1 MNREDELYA
10 RIKDDLAWGSVTPRR
25 CRRHEWV
32 TQVTFDEPYTSC
44 VRCGKLKDE
53 AASRRA
59 VNNRKRGNA
68 FERTVAKAYGG
79 QRRGQLGG
87 LDDVV
92 VGKVFAVQTKKLATA
107 PSLNAI
113 KQILKAMDGIPERVP
128 LFVYAEPGKDREA
141 VVVLWL
147 RDHAALHGSD
157 GVGEDA

>member
-1 MNREDELYA
+1 MTP
-10 RIKDDLAWGSVTPRR
+10 DDLAWGTVTPKK
-25 CRRHEWV
+25 CRRHEWSKYAAM
-32 TQVTFDEPYTSC
+32 DGPDDI
-44 VRCGKLKDE
+44 RCLRCNKPKDA
-53 AASRRA
+53 AASHRA

-107 PSLNAI
+107 PSLNYI

-157 GVGEDA
+157 GVGEDAA